1 MHNYTVIKN
10 QQLTPST
17 ILVTLRRDSDS
28 HLFAFQ
34 AGQYAALSLTTKR
47 GRPTPARCFSIV
59 SSPTEPDVLQFSTRP
74 RGHFT
79 KAMSRLTDGRPV
91 RVMGPFGHFVLDTE
105 RDDQLVFIAG
115 GIGIT
120 PFISMIRFATVTSK
134 SQKITLIYSNQSQTD
149 VPFAEELQQLEKQNP
164 NLTVIFVIGS
174 GPTTNFRS
182 RFVPHGRVTPQVL
195 EAAVSGI
202 FDNKSY
208 YVCGPPLFMNAMV
221 KTLLTKGAKEDRV
234 MTEAFSQGSKQKTD
248 KLRIF
253 PLNIYILGSLGVLMS
268 SFIVMIL
275 DLLKTLPP
283 ATYLGPSATIVTQK
297 TLTNSRQ
304 NDLDQLVN
312 ALPLSANSAPVTAA
326 VTKSNEAVAAA
337 AVATAQASQTAQTA
351 APTTVVATKAPTP
364 APAPAPVPAQTCT
377 TTQSGVTTCI

>member
-1 MHNYTVIKN
+1 MYDYTVIEN

-17 ILVTLRRDSDS
+17 ILVTLKRDADS
-28 HLFAFQ
+28 RLFAFQ
-34 AGQYAALSLTTKR
+34 SGQYAALSLTTKR

-59 SSPTEPDVLQFSTRP
+59 SSPTEPDILQFSTRP

-79 KAMSRLTDGRPV
+79 KAMSRLTSGRPV
-91 RVMGPFGHFVLDTE
+91 RVMGPFGHFVVDAE

-120 PFISMIRFATVTSK
+120 PFISMIRFATVTAK
-134 SQKITLIYSNQSQTD
+134 NQKITLIYSNQSQTD
-149 VPFAEELQQLEKQNP
+149 VPFAEELQQLEKENP
-164 NLTVIFVIGS
+164 NFTVIFVIGS
-174 GPTTNFRS
+174 GPTTSFHS
-182 RFVPHGRVTPQVL
+182 RFVPRGRITPEVL
-195 EAAVSGI
+195 EAAVFGI

-208 YVCGPPLFMNAMV
+208 FICGPAPFMNAMV
-221 KTLLTKGAKEDRV
+221 KTLLAKGAKADRV
-234 MTEAFSQGSKQKTD
+234 ATEAFSQGSKQKTD

-253 PLNIYILGSLGVLMS
+253 PLNIYIVGSLGVIMS

-283 ATYLGPSATIVTQK
+283 ASYLGPSATIVTQK

-312 ALPLSANSAPVTAA
+312 ALPLTPSSAPVTAA
-326 VTKSNEAVAAA
+326 VTKSNEAVTAAA
-337 AVATAQASQTAQTA
+337 AATAQATQTAQTA
-351 APTTVVATKAPTP
+351 TPTTVVATKAPAPAPTP
-364 APAPAPVPAQTCT
+364 APAPVQTCT